1 MGRSQREKGKRN
13 ERLAAKA
20 LGDHLGIRATRTAQ
34 HCGRTGVA
42 DLDIGDKL
50 HAEVKVRK
58 SIAACR
64 YHEQAEHDRIEGA
77 TPFVLMREDRGEWF
91 VLVKLSD
98 IETLMESLQDARQ
111 AEPPDD
117 IAGGAT
123 SRPDHRDHRG
133 DDDDRKA

>member
-20 LGDHLGIRATRTAQ
+20 LWEHLKVAATRTAQ

-64 YHEQAEHDRIEGA
+64 YHEQAEQDRIEGA

-98 IETLMESLQDARQ
+98 IETLMESFNDARQ
-111 AEPPDD
+111 APPDD
-117 IAGGAT
+117 TRGGAVA
-123 SRPDHRDHRG
+123 RPDHRDHRG

>member
-1 MGRSQREKGKRN
+1 MGKSQREKGKRN
-13 ERLAAKA
+13 ERLAAAA
-20 LGDHLGIRATRTAQ
+20 LWQHLKVAATRTAQ

-42 DLDIGDKL
+42 DLDISEKL

-64 YHEQAEHDRIEGA
+64 YHEQAEQDRIEGA

-98 IETLMESLQDARQ
+98 IETLMESFNDARQ
-111 AEPPDD
+111 AEPPDH

-133 DDDDRKA
+133 DDNDRKA